1 MNSYRPDGASE
12 PDHGSTAVAAPAARP
27 CLRIG
32 VACFAS
38 DGGRSGIGQYLVN
51 VVRRLPELAPADE
64 FVLFAPRRDATLW
77 AGLPTGAK
85 FEYVD
90 DRFDAP
96 LPSLLWH
103 SAVLPHRL
111 RSHGCDVVFLPAG
124 NRRLGIRYGVPS
136 VATVHDLSQLHVPGK
151 YDPVRMF
158 YATRVLPALIGR
170 QDRVV
175 TVSSSTRAD
184 VLDRTSITED
194 RVSVVPNGVDLS
206 RYTACSSPAASQVP
220 ARLGLDHPYL
230 LYVARLEHPGKNH
243 VALLEAY
250 ARLRSAGVRHK
261 LVLAGPRWNGAEA
274 IDAAVSRL
282 DLADH
287 VVFTGFV
294 AGDDLPG
301 LYAGATV
308 FVFPSLYEGF
318 GIPLLEA
325 MASGTPACV
334 ANTSSLPEVAG
345 DAALLFDPRDPRDI
359 ADAMHRLISDD
370 VLRARLRAR
379 GLQRCTEF
387 TWERSAQGVLDACRS
402 AARPVQ

>member
-1 MNSYRPDGASE
+1 MTSAGAM
-12 PDHGSTAVAAPAARP
+12 PATPPRVR
-27 CLRIG
+27 LG

-38 DGGRSGIGQYLVN
+38 DGGRSGIGQYLIN

-64 FVLFAPRRDATLW
+64 FVLFAPRRDAALW
-77 AGLPTGAK
+77 AGLPGGTK
-85 FEYVD
+85 VEYVD

-103 SAVLPHRL
+103 SAVLPRRL

-124 NRRLGIRYGVPS
+124 NRRLGVRYGVPS

-151 YDPVRMF
+151 YDAVRMF

-184 VLDRTSITED
+184 VLERTCIAAEH
-194 RVSVVPNGVDLS
+194 VSVVPNGVDLS
-206 RYTACSSPAASQVP
+206 RYSVSGSRNAPQVS

-243 VALLEAY
+243 VTLLEAY
-250 ARLRSAGVRHK
+250 ARLRSEGVRHK

-274 IDAAVSRL
+274 IDAAVARL
-282 DLADH
+282 GLAGH

-294 AGDDLPG
+294 AGEELPG
-301 LYAGATV
+301 LYAGASA

-345 DAALLFDPRDPRDI
+345 DAALLFDPRDPCDI
-359 ADAMHRLISDD
+359 ADAMHRLVTDD

-379 GLQRCTEF
+379 GLQRCKEF

-402 AARPVQ
+402 AARPLQ

>member
-1 MNSYRPDGASE
+1 MNSRRPATDPGLMTSA
-12 PDHGSTAVAAPAARP
+12 GAAPATPPR
-27 CLRIG
+27 LRIG

-64 FVLFAPRRDATLW
+64 FVLFAPRRDAALW
-77 AGLPTGAK
+77 AGLPARTEV
-85 FEYVD
+85 EYVD

-96 LPSLLWH
+96 LPSLIWH
-103 SAVLPHRL
+103 SAVLPRRL

-124 NRRLGIRYGVPS
+124 NRRLGIGYGVPS

-151 YDPVRMF
+151 YDAVRMF
-158 YATRVLPALIGR
+158 YATRVLPILIGR

-175 TVSSSTRAD
+175 TVSSSTRAA
-184 VLDRTSITED
+184 VLARTPIPAE

-206 RYTACSSPAASQVP
+206 RYSACASGAAPHVP
-220 ARLGLDHPYL
+220 AHPGLDRPYL

-250 ARLRSAGVRHK
+250 ARLRADGVRHK
-261 LVLAGPRWNGAEA
+261 LVLAGPRWDGAEA

-282 DLADH
+282 GLTDH

-294 AGDDLPG
+294 AGDELPG
-301 LYAGATV
+301 LYAGASV

-325 MASGTPACV
+325 MACGTPACV

-345 DAALLFDPRDPRDI
+345 NAALLFDPREPRDI
-359 ADAMHRLISDD
+359 ADAIRRLLTDD

-402 AARPVQ
+402 ARRPIQ